1 MNTIT
6 TEEVQSK
13 LEAGEQLN
21 LIDVREPEEVA
32 EGHIAG
38 ITHIPLGDLEARLG
52 ELNKETPYIIVCRSG
67 NRSGKATALLT
78 EHGYN
83 ATNMVG
89 GMLDW
94 AGDVTK

>member
-1 MNTIT
+1 MNIIT
-6 TEEVQSK
+6 TSEVQKK
-13 LEAGEQLN
+13 LEAGEPLH

-32 EGHIAG
+32 DGHIAG
-38 ITHIPLGDLEARLG
+38 ITHITLGDLEARLD
-52 ELNKETPYIIVCRSG
+52 ELNKETPYVIICRSG
-67 NRSGKATALLT
+67 NRSGKATDLLT
-78 EHGYN
+78 ANGYN

>member
-1 MNTIT
+1 MKTIST
-6 TEEVQSK
+6 VEVQKK
-13 LEAGEQLN
+13 LEAGETLN

-38 ITHIPLGDLEARLG
+38 INHIPLGDLEARLN
-52 ELNKETPYIIVCRSG
+52 ELNKETPYIIICRSG
-67 NRSGKATALLT
+67 NRSGKATDLLT
-78 EHGYN
+78 ANGYD

-94 AGDVTK
+94 AGDITK

>member
-1 MNTIT
+1 MNIIT
-6 TEEVQSK
+6 AAEVQNK

-38 ITHIPLGDLEARLG
+38 VTHIPLGDLEARLG
-52 ELNKETPYIIVCRSG
+52 ELNKETPYVIICRSG
-67 NRSGKATALLT
+67 NRSGKATELLT
-78 EHGYN
+78 ANGFD

-94 AGDVTK
+94 AGEVTS